1 VLELVQVLIQ
11 VRLLLVLIATF
22 MTLLLG
28 GQLLQG
34 GWLE

>member
-1 VLELVQVLIQ
+1 